1 MNTTKK
7 NKVPRY
13 ILLILLFPFLW
24 IYGLYKLYKAYKAN
38 KSLPKKYI
46 TLSIVSI
53 IFFSIAF
60 SQTDKSDKQESLI
73 AHSENS
79 IESQISSK
87 ESATE
92 PQTTIVA
99 KNTTKQQ
106 TTTIVEHTTER
117 QTTTVVEHTTEQ
129 QTTTVVKHTT
139 EQQTTTAAEPLT
151 EPQTN
156 IETTS
161 EAPTIIITEPV
172 TEAITE
178 APPEPNVEIMVW
190 VTKTGK
196 KYHSISNCGNSKT
209 SYQLPL
215 SDAEARG
222 LGSCKN
228 CH

>member
-7 NKVPRY
+7 NKTPRY

-46 TLSIVSI
+46 ALSIVSI
-53 IFFSIAF
+53 FFFLIAF
-60 SQTDKSDKQESLI
+60 SQTDKSDNQESPI

-79 IESQISSK
+79 IESQIYSN
-87 ESATE
+87 ESAAE
-92 PQTTIVA
+92 LQTTIVA
-99 KNTTKQQ
+99 ENTTKQ
-106 TTTIVEHTTER
+106 

-129 QTTTVVKHTT
+129 QTATVAEHTT
-139 EQQTTTAAEPLT
+139 EQQTAIITEPLT
-151 EPQTN
+151 EAQTN

-161 EAPTIIITEPV
+161 EAPTIITEPV
-172 TEAITE
+172 TETITE
-178 APPEPNVEIMVW
+178 APPEPDVEIMVW

-209 SYQLPL
+209 AYQLPL
-215 SDAEARG
+215 SDAKARG
-222 LGSCKN
+222 LGPCKN